1 MVIVCEDLKMSVL
14 NFNTLLS
21 GFNYMDLKE
30 LAIKYNV
37 TATDDADK
45 KASHI
50 SWKTAITR
58 SAPSAP
64 LKKILSL
71 TDFPKPEG
79 TKILDFGC
87 GKGRDVQQL
96 KEMGYD
102 AQGYDQHFQPKKPT
116 GKFDVVFCTFVINTR
131 GEDEEAGII
140 RELKKYTKPSGR
152 IFISVRP
159 DVKEAYT
166 SDKGLQRPVNC
177 PSGFKPI
184 AKASSYLI
192 FSNK

>member
-1 MVIVCEDLKMSVL
+1 MS
-14 NFNTLLS
+14 FLS
-21 GFNYMDLKE
+21 R
-30 LAIKYNV
+30 V
-37 TATDDADK
+37 TAAIEDK
-45 KASHI
+45 KQESHI

-58 SAPSAP
+58 SSPSAP
-64 LKKILSL
+64 LKKVLSL

-79 TKILDFGC
+79 TTVLDFGC
-87 GKGRDVQQL
+87 GKGRDVQHL
-96 KEMGYD
+96 KELGYD
-102 AQGYDQHFQPKKPT
+102 VQGYDQHFQPKKPT

-131 GEDEEAGII
+131 DESEEAGII
-140 RELKKYTKPSGR
+140 NELKRYTKSSGR

-166 SDKGLQRPVNC
+166 SDKGLQRPVSC